1 VYRFRI
7 RTYFPSLGLAGPT
20 SAYAVVDAQP
30 RLLFSRRS
38 AALLE
43 GNAATG
49 DPVWTV
55 ALSRQ
60 PSGNLSVVPSA
71 PGNTRLSFVTGVLT
85 FTPCNWLT
93 PQALGVRRVSDSDRN
108 ENVEQ
113 VSLSSPGY
121 ASTEVLELTSVDDD
135 KNLVPSVALDK
146 SVTASEDGHSGSS
159 Q

>member
-1 VYRFRI
+1 
-7 RTYFPSLGLAGPT
+7 
-20 SAYAVVDAQP
+20 
-30 RLLFSRRS
+30 
-38 AALLE
+38 
-43 GNAATG
+43 
-49 DPVWTV
+49 VWTV

-85 FTPCNWLT
+85 FTPSNWLT

-108 ENVEQ
+108 DNIEQ

-121 ASTEVLELTSVDDD
+121 ASTEVLEITSVDDD
-135 KNLVPSVALDK
+135 KNLVPSVASDK

-159 Q
+159 R